1 VKNSKRASS
10 ASPTG
15 RRRSRRR
22 ARLVVVLVVLV
33 VAGWVAVFRTGALA
47 AVHLGGAAGGQSL
60 DPTLFATGSC
70 VAYPPTQDDRGK
82 TVFLDA
88 GHGGLDPGGVGTTRS
103 GTTIY
108 EADETLP
115 VELDV
120 LGFLRA
126 DGYRVVV
133 SRTGPSTVL
142 RLGPADVSDGVLS
155 LQGAHDDVAARA
167 ECADQAHA
175 QVLVGIYYNAGGSPQ
190 DAGSVTVYDN
200 DRPFAADNLRLANLV
215 QDDVL
220 SGLNAQG
227 WGIPNDG
234 VQSDAGFGSINGDA
248 ASGGLAAEA
257 ADYNHLMLIG
267 PAMPGYFTTPSQ
279 MPGVVIEPL
288 YITDPFEGTIAA
300 GSSGQSVIAQG
311 IASAVQRYL
320 TPPSAVSAA
329 STG

>member
-1 VKNSKRASS
+1 VKNSKRASG
-10 ASPTG
+10 ASPAG

-22 ARLVVVLVVLV
+22 ARLVVVLMVLA
-33 VAGWVAVFRTGALA
+33 VAGWVAVVRTGALA
-47 AVHLGGAAGGQSL
+47 AVHPGGTAGGQSL

-70 VAYPPTQDDRGK
+70 VAYPPTQGDRGQ

-88 GHGGLDPGGVGTTRS
+88 GHGGLDPGGVGGTRS

-120 LGFLRA
+120 MALLRA

-142 RLGPADVSDGVLS
+142 RLGPADTSDGVLS

-167 ECADQAHA
+167 QCADDANA

-190 DAGSVTVYDN
+190 DAGSVAVYDN
-200 DRPFAADNLRLANLV
+200 DRPFAADNLRLADLV

-234 VQSDAGFGSINGDA
+234 VQSDTGFGSMDGDA
-248 ASGGLAAEA
+248 ATGGLAEEA

-288 YITDPFEGTIAA
+288 YITDPFEGAIAA
-300 GSSGQSVIAQG
+300 SSSGQSVIARG
-311 IASAVQRYL
+311 IASAVEHYL
-320 TPPSAVSAA
+320 TPPPAA
-329 STG
+329 STSSTG